1 MLSTTSCGYDK
12 PRRVAVLT
20 YLSVLSSLMSVIWL
34 TYHQVGT
41 SAMDPTEHQI
51 YPVDSWKA
59 LRLELSNG
67 VMQGYQISQEVF
79 LVMLWDG

>member
-1 MLSTTSCGYDK
+1 
-12 PRRVAVLT
+12 
-20 YLSVLSSLMSVIWL
+20 MSVIWL

-67 VMQGYQISQEVF
+67 MTLVFQTLQEALAIPLKKAV
-79 LVMLWDG
+79 LMPMVHLG